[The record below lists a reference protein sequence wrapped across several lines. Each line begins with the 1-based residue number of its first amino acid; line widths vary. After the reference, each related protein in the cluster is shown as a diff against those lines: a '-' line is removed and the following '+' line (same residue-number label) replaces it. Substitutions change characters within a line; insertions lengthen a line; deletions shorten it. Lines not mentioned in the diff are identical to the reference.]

1 MSNMKQVLE
10 NVVDMAAKH
19 RLDIENDQIMF
30 ALADA
35 YTQGMLDAYSRMKSD
50 MMERNHR

>member
-1 MSNMKQVLE
+1 MSNMKKVME
-10 NVVDMAAKH
+10 TVVDMAARH
-19 RLDIENDQIMF
+19 RLDIENDQVML

-50 MMERNHR
+50 MMERNH